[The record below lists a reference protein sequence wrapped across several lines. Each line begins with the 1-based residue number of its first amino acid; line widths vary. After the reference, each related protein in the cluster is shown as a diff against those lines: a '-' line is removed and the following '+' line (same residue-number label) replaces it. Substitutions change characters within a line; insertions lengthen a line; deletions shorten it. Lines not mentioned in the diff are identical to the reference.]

1 MFLELEEM
9 RVYKPF
15 VGGKLLDE
23 LRGDL
28 NSKESHY
35 PERWICSTTESSDN
49 SGLSVTKDGTLL
61 KSYLPNSLDILV
73 KLIDSC
79 TRLMI
84 QVHPDKKRAEKYFNY
99 SSGKT
104 ECWYVLNTRVIDGV
118 EPYVF
123 VGFKEGITKEIWQD
137 IFEKQDIEAMENA
150 LHKINVKKG
159 DTFFIPSGVPH
170 AMGSGVFFAEV
181 QEPSDITL
189 RTEYISPDNR
199 KMSDFDLH
207 HGTSFEN
214 MFNCFDY
221 DGKSLTD
228 TLLKYKVKTHNNI
241 IIDTSKFSLEDI
253 EFDGSFS
260 FDPKSYA
267 IAIIIEGDN
276 KGCEYYFDEKH
287 TFYGSSRILIFQ
299 GSNR

>member
-23 LRGDL
+23 FRGDL
-28 NSKESHY
+28 NPKESHY
-35 PERWICSTTESSDN
+35 PERWICSTTQSSDG
-49 SGLSVTKDGTLL
+49 SGLSTTKNGTTL
-61 KSYLPNSLDILV
+61 KSLIPNSLDILV

-84 QVHPDKKRAEKYFNY
+84 QVHPDKKRAKKYFNY
-99 SSGKT
+99 PNGKT
-104 ECWYVLNTRVIDGV
+104 ECWYVLNTRVIDNV
-118 EPYVF
+118 QPYVF
-123 VGFKEGITKEIWQD
+123 VGFKEGVTKDIWKD
-137 IFEKQDIEAMENA
+137 IFETQDIKKMENA
-150 LHKINVKKG
+150 LHRIPVKKG

-189 RTEYISPDNR
+189 RTEYYSPDNR

-207 HGTSFEN
+207 HGAGFEN

-221 DGKSLTD
+221 DGKSLED
-228 TLLKYKVKTHNNI
+228 TLSTYKVEPIDNL
-241 IIDTSKFSLEDI
+241 IIDTAKFSLKDV
-253 EFDGSFS
+253 SFENHFTFS
-260 FDPKSYA
+260 PQKYA
-267 IAIIIEGDN
+267 IAVIIDGDN
-276 KGCEYYFDEKH
+276 KGCEYYFDEPH
-287 TFYGSSRILIFQ
+287 TFYGNSRILIFQ
-299 GSNR
+299 GPPR